1 MPMSG
6 SADRL
11 FTGSDVSRIAA
22 ALAQIAGAAVEA
34 IEASLPGA
42 LTGDRRQLRA
52 YVAAHREL
60 TARVLDAVGEAQPE
74 ARSAAPWLEAVLERE
89 AMSTPFTDW
98 VGTLGA
104 GRGTAFALVARLRE
118 TLPGTEPLPLP
129 HGRRLPAWGLDGAQ
143 IRRFHRAVLD
153 ELESS
158 AAPLDRIRGVLGLN
172 RTELAT
178 LFGVRRQALDQWEA
192 NGVPAERQE
201 KLATL
206 GEIADLLAAKLKGD
220 RVPGVVRRPA
230 SAYRGRSVLAAIAD
244 DEQDLVLG
252 ELRDTFDWAAAA

>member
-143 IRRFHRAVLD
+143 IRRFLILHKELD
-153 ELESS
+153 ADDGEITRTRKVRRGFV
-158 AAPLDRIRGVLGLN
+158 AQRYAPLVKALYEGAREADITTEVTFEDGRKGMLSARVKIRDV
-172 RTELAT
+172 AT
-178 LFGVRRQALDQWEA
+178 SPLPAAMEQAA
-192 NGVPAERQE
+192 
-201 KLATL
+201 
-206 GEIADLLAAKLKGD
+206 
-220 RVPGVVRRPA
+220 
-230 SAYRGRSVLAAIAD
+230 
-244 DEQDLVLG
+244 
-252 ELRDTFDWAAAA
+252 